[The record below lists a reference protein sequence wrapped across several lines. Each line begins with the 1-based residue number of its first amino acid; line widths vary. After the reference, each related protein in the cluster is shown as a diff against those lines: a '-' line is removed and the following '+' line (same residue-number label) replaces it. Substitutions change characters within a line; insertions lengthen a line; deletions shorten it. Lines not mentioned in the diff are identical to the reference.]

1 MEMDLN
7 GGEKS
12 KDQNYQYQE
21 QNPSVQQSSRGAEG
35 LAVASLVCGIIS
47 VVMICC
53 CTYLGVILGIIAIVL
68 GAMSKDEYG
77 NKSTMAKVGIVL
89 GILGA
94 LLSALWIIFTFAG
107 FVSLPDASK
116 YMG

>member
-1 MEMDLN
+1 M
-7 GGEKS
+7 
-12 KDQNYQYQE
+12 DQNYQYQE
-21 QNPSVQQSSRGAEG
+21 QNPSVQQSSKGADG

-53 CTYLGVILGIIAIVL
+53 CTYLGVILGIIAVVMGVL
-68 GAMSKDEYG
+68 SKDEYG

-94 LLSALWIIFTFAG
+94 VLSLLWIVLTFAG
-107 FVSLPDASK
+107 FISVPDFSN